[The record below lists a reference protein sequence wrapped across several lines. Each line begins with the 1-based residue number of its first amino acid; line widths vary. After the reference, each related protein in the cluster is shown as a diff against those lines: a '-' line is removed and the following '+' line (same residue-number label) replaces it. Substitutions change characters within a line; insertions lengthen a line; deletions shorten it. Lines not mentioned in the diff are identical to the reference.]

1 MLYRPQDVAAKLGVS
16 SPTLRLW
23 SSYFAHDLSLY
34 ARKSGPSGQA
44 APQRRYTED
53 DVATLLQIKSL
64 LRHGLTFE
72 QTRGQLHGRVPESLP
87 AGEARELPP
96 VQLFPTNRRDENPEP
111 YDPVL
116 AEQLRAKDN
125 TIAAL
130 REALVAKEK
139 ALRALEDTVAAKDK
153 TIDALKDSLQFFNAY
168 LRAIGAMQSDG
179 DRREPDQLKKWSGL
193 ENEEGDREIGLPVE
207 PEKPRWKKLLG
218 LP

>member
-1 MLYRPQDVAAKLGVS
+1 MLYRPQDVAAQLSVS

-23 SSYFAHDLSLY
+23 SSYFADELSLY
-34 ARKSGPSGQA
+34 ARKSGPDGQA
-44 APQRRYTED
+44 AAQRRYTDD
-53 DVATLLQIKSL
+53 DVAALLQIKSL

-72 QTRGQLHGRVPESLP
+72 QARGQLHERGVEGQPPNGLQEQP
-87 AGEARELPP
+87 A
-96 VQLFPTNRRDENPEP
+96 VQLLPTTPRDGHLQLQ
-111 YDPVL
+111 DSIL

-130 REALVAKEK
+130 REAIVAKEK

-168 LRAIGAMQSDG
+168 LRAIGAMQTEG
-179 DRREPDQLKKWSGL
+179 NRQEADQPKKWVEL
-193 ENEEGDREIGLPVE
+193 EDEGDQGEGLPIE
-207 PEKPRWKKLLG
+207 PAKPRWKKLLG